1 MLPTFLKIQGFC
13 LKNLKNS
20 FLNQRNCFQK
30 FEITLEI
37 STALLA
43 LRVLLVLSRNKKIR
57 YLSLELFRHVH
68 VAFVLWVEGAYCRPD
83 RVPVESQLKL
93 DLRVRTLGTATQF
106 LVLQGVP
113 PSLPRIDLEQRDAD
127 LTQELRPAMH

>member
-1 MLPTFLKIQGFC
+1 M
-13 LKNLKNS
+13 
-20 FLNQRNCFQK
+20 
-30 FEITLEI
+30 
-37 STALLA
+37 
-43 LRVLLVLSRNKKIR
+43 VLSRNKKIPIR
-57 YLSLELFRHVH
+57 QYLSLELFRHVH

-127 LTQELRPAMH
+127 LTQELRPAMHYEAIS